1 MHHLGLMVL
10 YVELISAIAQEGRE
24 EEDVPTRT
32 FLLSGSGS
40 LTIREAEGDSATEEG
55 RLMVL
60 GEGGIRDVT
69 DALRDGVMM
78 W

>member
-1 MHHLGLMVL
+1 MHHLGLMAL
-10 YVELISAIAQEGRE
+10 YVQLISAIAQKGRE
-24 EEDVPTRT
+24 EEGVPTRT

-40 LTIREAEGDSATEEG
+40 LTIREAERDSATEEG
-55 RLMVL
+55 RLIVL